1 MNDIILKEEEE
12 EKIENLVYEIRGVQ
26 VMLDSDLAKLY
37 HCKNGT
43 KEINQAVKN
52 NPNKFPER
60 YSWKLTNDELS
71 YLQSKILTTNYSNM
85 SRTTPR
91 VFTEQG
97 IAMLATILKTEVA
110 TKVSIRIMD
119 TFVAMRHYLIENK
132 DIYIALNNI
141 NNRLDDHD
149 KKFEYLFSKFDHKE
163 QIFLNDQEFDAYAII
178 LNIFKEAKSELI
190 IIDGYADDVLLDMI
204 KKLDCNVI
212 LITKT
217 KAQINKTDIT
227 KYNKQYHNLNVF
239 YTNDFHDRYFIIDR
253 KIFYLCGASINYA
266 GKKIFNI
273 NRNDENIV
281 KKVLLECINKII

>member
-1 MNDIILKEEEE
+1 MNDIILKEE
-12 EKIENLVYEIRGVQ
+12 KQIENLVYEIRGIQ
-26 VMLDSDLAKLY
+26 VMLDSDLANLY

-52 NPNKFPER
+52 NPDKFPDY
-60 YSWKLTNDELS
+60 YSWKLTDKESEDL
-71 YLQSKILTTNYSNM
+71 LVKIFDQKRKIDTRGGKFKN
-85 SRTTPR
+85 PR

-163 QIFLNDQEFDAYAII
+163 QIFLNGQYYDAYANI

-190 IIDGYADDVLLDMI
+190 IIDGYADDVVLDMI

-212 LITKT
+212 
-217 KAQINKTDIT
+217 
-227 KYNKQYHNLNVF
+227 
-239 YTNDFHDRYFIIDR
+239 
-253 KIFYLCGASINYA
+253 
-266 GKKIFNI
+266 
-273 NRNDENIV
+273 
-281 KKVLLECINKII
+281 